1 MKSFIVQI
9 VTLALIVNCLAGA
22 FFVELPAGRFDFF
35 RMQDAMDHLFSV
47 SLIAA
52 VFVTSFIL
60 LQALLSALYRPV
72 KRKNREKELPSCSVL
87 IPAFNEGKTVY
98 ETIECVLQSEFPPE
112 KMEVLVIDD
121 GSDDDTWEWIC
132 KALQKY
138 PRRVRGL
145 RQETNSGKKRALCR
159 GIAESRN
166 EIIVTV
172 DSDSL
177 PVKDAVTQ
185 LLIPFNEDP
194 SIGAVAG
201 NIRVRNL
208 RNGLIP
214 RMLDVAFVFGCDF
227 MRCAQSVTDRV
238 LCTPGAVSA
247 YRRSAVVPLCSQW
260 IHQSFLKVPATIGED
275 RALTSL
281 LLRNGYKVICQN
293 NAVAYTEVPGSYKK
307 LCLMLLRWT
316 RGDIRESILLLP
328 YVFSR
333 FTLLDCKWILFQLNV
348 ISQIVGVLLPLI
360 YIPCT
365 VLSFIAFRDHLLFIL
380 YYFIAMNGVWSLL
393 PAAVYARRAK
403 LGGALW
409 AFVYGLFNAAA
420 LSWICLYSLITI
432 RNSGWLT
439 RKKNNSGEKSL
450 PESKAVSGNP
460 DRENSYSAGSIPG
473 RNFPS

>member
-1 MKSFIVQI
+1 MKFHIAQI
-9 VTLALIVNCLAGA
+9 VTLALIANSIAGA
-22 FFVELPAGRFDFF
+22 FFVEMPAGRFDFF
-35 RMQDAMDHLFSV
+35 HMHDAMDHLFTF
-47 SLIAA
+47 SLFLA

-60 LQALLSALYRPV
+60 LQALLASLYRPV
-72 KRKNREKELPSCSVL
+72 KRKSREELPSCTVL
-87 IPAFNEGKTVY
+87 IPAFNEGKAVY
-98 ETIECVLQSEFPPE
+98 DTIECVLQSDFPPE
-112 KMEVLVIDD
+112 KMEVIVIDD
-121 GSDDDTWEWIC
+121 GSDDDTWEWIL
-132 KALQKY
+132 KAVQKY
-138 PRRVRGL
+138 PERVRGL
-145 RQETNSGKKRALCR
+145 RQEVNSGKKRALCR

-166 EIIVTV
+166 EIIITV

-177 PVKDAVTQ
+177 PVKNAVSE

-194 SIGAVAG
+194 AIGAVAG

-208 RNGLIP
+208 QSGLIP

-227 MRCAQSVTDRV
+227 MRCAQSVTSRV

-247 YRRSAVVPLCSQW
+247 YRKSAVAPLCDKW
-260 IHQSFLKVPATIGED
+260 IHQSFLKAPATIGED

-293 NAVAYTEVPGSYKK
+293 NAIAYTEVPASYRK

-333 FTLLDCKWILFQLNV
+333 FSLLDWRWTLFQLNV
-348 ISQIVGVLLPLI
+348 ISQIVGVLLPLV

-380 YYFIAMNGVWSLL
+380 YYFFAMNGIWSLL
-393 PAAVYARRAK
+393 PAAVYARRAQ
-403 LGGALW
+403 LSGALW

-420 LSWICLYSLITI
+420 LSWICIYSLATL
-432 RNSGWLT
+432 RNSKWLT
-439 RKKNNSGEKSL
+439 RK
-450 PESKAVSGNP
+450 
-460 DRENSYSAGSIPG
+460 SAGKKKDSGPEQDFILYGKEDSVPPSSG
-473 RNFPS
+473 KMPERNYPS

>member
-1 MKSFIVQI
+1 MKSYIVQI
-9 VTLALIVNCLAGA
+9 VTLALIANCIAGA
-22 FFVELPAGRFDFF
+22 FFMELPPGRFDFL
-35 RMQDAMDHLFSV
+35 RMQDAMDHLFSL
-47 SLIAA
+47 SLFVAF
-52 VFVTSFIL
+52 FVTSFIL
-60 LQALLSALYRPV
+60 LQALLAALYRPV
-72 KRKNREKELPSCSVL
+72 KRKNTEKELPSCSVL
-87 IPAFNEGKTVY
+87 IPAFNEGKSVY
-98 ETIECVLQSEFPPE
+98 DTIECVLQSDFPPE

-138 PRRVRGL
+138 PQRVRGL
-145 RQETNSGKKRALCR
+145 HQEVNSGKKRALCR
-159 GIAESRN
+159 GITESRN

-177 PVKDAVTQ
+177 PVKDAIAQ

-227 MRCAQSVTDRV
+227 MRCAQSVTGRV

-247 YRRSAVVPLCSQW
+247 YKRSAIAPLCSQW
-260 IHQSFLKVPATIGED
+260 IHQSFLKAPATIGED

-293 NAVAYTEVPGSYKK
+293 NAVAYTEVPCSYKK

-333 FTLLDCKWILFQLNV
+333 FSLPDCKWILFQLNV

-365 VLSFIAFRDHLLFIL
+365 VLSFIAYRDHLLFIL

-403 LGGALW
+403 LEGALW

-420 LSWICLYSLITI
+420 LSWICLYSLVTL

-439 RKKNNSGEKSL
+439 RKSRSAVRETRPEKTYSGSSSI
-450 PESKAVSGNP
+450 PESN
-460 DRENSYSAGSIPG
+460 Y
-473 RNFPS
+473 PS